1 MKRENWASL
10 MDVGCSRQALSGT
23 STTEDLLAS
32 FSRSRLGKHGCLIAQ
47 TFESLYMYTVW
58 SYGQFCFERIGIA
71 GDECHRLVI
80 GRPGVKL
87 LDRSRFSEYRYCLHV
102 KWPMCEW
109 LHILHCIPKWCTVGL
124 SDIFVVWEY
133 LDRFILRQLWHHCN
147 EGLID
152 PASGRSIKARRG
164 LKVKAPIV
172 GDNGAVLFIS
182 IALWR

>member
-1 MKRENWASL
+1 

-87 LDRSRFSEYRYCLHV
+87 LDRSRFSEYRVNGY
-102 KWPMCEW
+102 
-109 LHILHCIPKWCTVGL
+109 IFCIVSL
-124 SDIFVVWEY
+124 SDVQWVFLIFLSYENTSTDSFLGSSDIPVTKAKSILQVAVVLK
-133 LDRFILRQLWHHCN
+133 LD
-147 EGLID
+147 
-152 PASGRSIKARRG
+152 
-164 LKVKAPIV
+164 VV
-172 GDNGAVLFIS
+172 
-182 IALWR
+182 